1 MWYILCKGA
10 VILGEKI
17 MTKTEVSRSEILLAI
32 IAAADGRELG
42 RVHLQKVAFLVS
54 EEFKGRLP
62 SDFYTFDK
70 YDYGPFCIDIYNDT
84 EMLHYWGRIRISPGA
99 ERRYDTYSIAEPL
112 KLDGPQL
119 DDDVKTYIKHTVAW
133 VADMTFGQLV
143 RAVYKL
149 YPEFLERS
157 KVNFDKEQAIH
168 ESFERG
174 LQQLEDGHATLAAD
188 FVDELQ
194 MVVAD
199 DG

>member
-1 MWYILCKGA
+1 
-10 VILGEKI
+10 

-32 IAAADGRELG
+32 IAAADGKELS

-84 EMLHYWGRIRISPGA
+84 EMLHYWGRIRIKPSDEGSE
-99 ERRYDTYSIAEPL
+99 ERYTASKDVSF
-112 KLDGPQL
+112 DGLQL
-119 DDDVKTYIKHTVAW
+119 DEDIKRYIKNTVDW

-157 KVNFDKEQAIH
+157 KVNFNRGQAIH

-174 LQQLEDGHATLAAD
+174 LQQLQDGHATLATD

-194 MVVAD
+194 MVARE

>member
-1 MWYILCKGA
+1 
-10 VILGEKI
+10 
-17 MTKTEVSRSEILLAI
+17 MTKTEVSRTEILLTI
-32 IAAADGRELG
+32 IAAADGKELS

-54 EEFKGRLP
+54 KEFEGRLP

-70 YDYGPFCIDIYNDT
+70 YDYGPFSIDIYNDT
-84 EMLHYWGRIRISPGA
+84 EMLHYWGQIRTKPSDEGSGERYTVSEDISFDGL
-99 ERRYDTYSIAEPL
+99 R
-112 KLDGPQL
+112 LDE
-119 DDDVKTYIKHTVAW
+119 DIKRYIKNTVDW

-157 KVNFDKEQAIH
+157 KVKFNKEQAIH

-174 LQQLEDGHATLAAD
+174 LQQLEDGHATLAVN

-194 MVVAD
+194 TIARG